1 MIYVLRACRSL
12 LFFYID
18 RKGITCYTLLCYI
31 DKTLEDG
38 CFFSTLHMKE
48 KLVIRGGKP
57 LCGSITVSGAKNA
70 AVAILPATILCEE
83 QCEIDN
89 LPNIVDVRLLDNLL
103 CSMGARTESSNTKV
117 TVDASAVTEHVVNN
131 DAVRLMRASYYL
143 LGALLGRFGKAEVCL
158 PGGCAIGLRPIDQ
171 HIKGMEALGATIKT
185 EYGMLKA
192 EAPNGLVGT
201 DIYLDIVSVGATINI
216 MLAAVKAKGK
226 TTIVNAAKEPHVV
239 DVANFLNCMGAKV
252 KGAGTDIIRIMGV
265 EHMHGCSYSII
276 PDQIETGTLM
286 IAAAATRGDLTIQ
299 NVIPTHMEALSAKL
313 IEMGITVE
321 EGDDTLRVT
330 CAKRPKHVNIKTLPY
345 PGFPTDLQQPAT
357 VLLST
362 AEGASIIV
370 ENIFESRFKH
380 INEIRR
386 MGANVS
392 IDGRVCVVEG
402 VERLTGAPVRATDLR
417 AGAALIVAGL
427 MADGETEITGIKY
440 IDRGYDHIEGK
451 LKQIGADIHREKLK
465 DIDEYFL

>member
-1 MIYVLRACRSL
+1 
-12 LFFYID
+12 
-18 RKGITCYTLLCYI
+18 
-31 DKTLEDG
+31 
-38 CFFSTLHMKE
+38 MKE
-48 KLVIRGGKP
+48 KLVIKGGKP
-57 LCGSITVSGAKNA
+57 LQGTISVSGAKNA
-70 AVAILPATILCEE
+70 AVAILPATILCEGKF
-83 QCEIDN
+83 EIDN
-89 LPNIVDVRLLDNLL
+89 LPNIDDVRLLDHLL
-103 CSMGARTESSNTKV
+103 RWMGASTSLEKTKISIDTSGISKHV
-117 TVDASAVTEHVVNN
+117 IDNNAVKM
-131 DAVRLMRASYYL
+131 MRASYYFM
-143 LGALLGRFGKAEVCL
+143 GALLGRFGKAEVAL

-171 HIKGMEALGATIKT
+171 HIKGMEALGAVVKT

-192 EAPNGLVGT
+192 TAPNGLVGT
-201 DIYLDIVSVGATINI
+201 DIYLDVVSVGATINV
-216 MLAAVKAKGK
+216 MLAAVMAKGK

-252 KGAGTDIIRIMGV
+252 KGAGTDIVRITGV
-265 EHMHGCSYSII
+265 EKLHGCNYSII

-286 IAAAATRGDLTIQ
+286 IAAAATRGDLTIT
-299 NVIPTHMEALSAKL
+299 NVIPTHMEALTAKL

-321 EGDDTLRVT
+321 EGDDTLRVSCT
-330 CAKRPKHVNIKTLPY
+330 RKPKHVNIKTLPY

-370 ENIFESRFKH
+370 ESIFESRFKH

-427 MADGETEITGIKY
+427 MADGQTEISGVQY

-451 LKQIGADIHREKLK
+451 LRSVGADIHREKMNEVDDFNFGL
-465 DIDEYFL
+465 D

>member
-1 MIYVLRACRSL
+1 MGTVS
-12 LFFYID
+12 
-18 RKGITCYTLLCYI
+18 
-31 DKTLEDG
+31 
-38 CFFSTLHMKE
+38 
-48 KLVIRGGKP
+48 
-57 LCGSITVSGAKNA
+57 VSGAKNA
-70 AVAILPATILCEE
+70 AVAILPATILCEDT
-83 QCEIDN
+83 CSIDN
-89 LPNIVDVRLLDNLL
+89 LPNIDDVRLLAYLL
-103 CSMGARTESSNTKV
+103 GHMGAETKLNTTAITIDAKGIGTHVINSN
-117 TVDASAVTEHVVNN
+117 AVK
-131 DAVRLMRASYYL
+131 LMRASYYFI
-143 LGALLGRFGKAEVCL
+143 GALLGRFGKAEVSL

-171 HIKGMEALGATIKT
+171 HIKGMEALGAEVKT

-192 EAPNGLVGT
+192 SAPNGLVGT
-201 DIYLDIVSVGATINI
+201 DIYLDVVSVGATINI
-216 MLAAVKAKGK
+216 MLAAVRARGR

-252 KGAGTDIIRIMGV
+252 KGAGTDIVRITGV
-265 EHMHGCSYSII
+265 EQLHGCSYSII

-286 IAAAATRGDLTIQ
+286 IAAAATRGDITIQ

-313 IEMGITVE
+313 MEMGVTVE
-321 EGDDTLRVT
+321 EGDDTLRVL
-330 CAKRPKHVNIKTLPY
+330 CARRPKHVNIKTLPY

-386 MGANVS
+386 MGANVE

-427 MADGETEITGIKY
+427 MADGETEITGVQY
-440 IDRGYDHIEGK
+440 IDRGYDHIENK
-451 LKQIGADIHREKLK
+451 LKTIGADIHREKVEELEIT
-465 DIDEYFL
+465 DFTLG

>member
-1 MIYVLRACRSL
+1 MR
-12 LFFYID
+12 
-18 RKGITCYTLLCYI
+18 
-31 DKTLEDG
+31 
-38 CFFSTLHMKE
+38 E

-57 LCGSITVSGAKNA
+57 LTGSVAVSGAKNA
-70 AVAILPATILCEE
+70 AVAILPAALLCEGV
-83 QCEIDN
+83 CEIDN
-89 LPNIVDVRLLDNLL
+89 LPNIADVHLLNDVLRG
-103 CSMGARTESSNTKV
+103 MGAKT
-117 TVDASAVTEHVVNN
+117 TVNDKSMSIDSQHIKDYIINNEAVKQ
-131 DAVRLMRASYYL
+131 MRASYYF
-143 LGALLGRFGKAEVCL
+143 LGTLLGRFGRAEVTL

-171 HIKGMEALGATIKT
+171 HVKGMEAMGAKVKT
-185 EYGMLKA
+185 EYGMMKA
-192 EAPNGLVGT
+192 EAPSGLTGT

-216 MLAAVKAKGK
+216 MLAAVKARGK

-252 KGAGTDIIRIMGV
+252 KGAGTDIIRIIGV
-265 EHMHGCSYSII
+265 EKLHGCSYSII

-286 IAAAATRGDLTIQ
+286 IAAAATRGDVTI
-299 NVIPTHMEALSAKL
+299 NSAIPTHVEALSAKL
-313 IEMGITVE
+313 MEMGVKVE
-321 EGDDTLRVT
+321 EGDDSIRVT
-330 CAKRPKHVNIKTLPY
+330 CTGRPKHVNIKTLPY

-402 VERLTGAPVRATDLR
+402 VEKLTGAPVRATDLR
-417 AGAALIVAGL
+417 AGAALVVGGL
-427 MADGETEITGIKY
+427 MADGVTEITGVKY

-451 LKQIGADIHREKLK
+451 LKQLGADIHRE
-465 DIDEYFL
+465 EYVEEEEDY

>member
-1 MIYVLRACRSL
+1 
-12 LFFYID
+12 
-18 RKGITCYTLLCYI
+18 
-31 DKTLEDG
+31 
-38 CFFSTLHMKE
+38 MKQ
-48 KLVIRGGKP
+48 KLIIKGGKP
-57 LCGSITVSGAKNA
+57 LVGTISVSGAKNA
-70 AVAILPATILCEE
+70 AVAILPATILCEGE
-83 QCEIDN
+83 CELDN
-89 LPNIVDVRLLDNLL
+89 LPNIDDVRLLDYLL
-103 CSMGARTESSNTKV
+103 CSMGAKTKLNTPTMKI
-117 TVDASAVTEHVVNN
+117 DASGLNTHILDC
-131 DAVRLMRASYYL
+131 DAVKLMRASYYFM
-143 LGALLGRFGKAEVCL
+143 GAMLGRFGKAEVCL

-171 HIKGMEALGATIKT
+171 HVKGMEALGATVKT

-192 EAPNGLVGT
+192 EAPNGLHGT
-201 DIYLDIVSVGATINI
+201 DIYLDVVSVGATINI
-216 MLAAVKAKGK
+216 MLAAVLAEGK

-252 KGAGTDIIRIMGV
+252 KGAGTDIVRITGV
-265 EHMHGCSYSII
+265 NRLHGCSYAII

-286 IAAAATRGDLTIQ
+286 IAAAATRGDLTIK

-313 IEMGITVE
+313 IEMGVSVE
-321 EGDDTLRVT
+321 EGDDSIRVT
-330 CAKRPKHVNIKTLPY
+330 CQRRPKHVNIKTLPY

-362 AEGASIIV
+362 ADGASIIV

-402 VERLTGAPVRATDLR
+402 VDRLTGAPVRATDLR

-427 MADGETEITGIKY
+427 MADGETEITGVQY
-440 IDRGYDHIEGK
+440 IDRGYDHIEDK
-451 LKQIGADIHREKLK
+451 LKQLGADIHREQVREIEGF
-465 DIDEYFL
+465 DFLQ

>member
-1 MIYVLRACRSL
+1 
-12 LFFYID
+12 
-18 RKGITCYTLLCYI
+18 
-31 DKTLEDG
+31 
-38 CFFSTLHMKE
+38 MKQ
-48 KLVIRGGKP
+48 KLIIKGGKP
-57 LCGSITVSGAKNA
+57 LVGTVGVSGAKNA
-70 AVAILPATILCEE
+70 AVAILPATILCEGE
-83 QCEIDN
+83 CELDN
-89 LPNIVDVRLLDNLL
+89 LPNIDDVRLLDYLL
-103 CSMGARTESSNTKV
+103 RSMGAKTKLHSPAMKI
-117 TVDASAVTEHVVNN
+117 DASGLKTHILDC
-131 DAVRLMRASYYL
+131 DAVKLMRASYYFM
-143 LGALLGRFGKAEVCL
+143 GALLGRFGRAEVCL

-171 HIKGMEALGATIKT
+171 HVKGMEALGATVKT

-192 EAPNGLVGT
+192 EAPNGLKGT
-201 DIYLDIVSVGATINI
+201 DIYLDVVSVGATINI
-216 MLAAVKAKGK
+216 MLAAVLAEGK

-252 KGAGTDIIRIMGV
+252 KGAGTDIVRITGV
-265 EHMHGCSYSII
+265 GKLRGCSYAII

-286 IAAAATRGDLTIQ
+286 IAAAATRGDLTIK

-313 IEMGITVE
+313 IEMGVTVE
-321 EGDDTLRVT
+321 EGDDSIRVT
-330 CAKRPKHVNIKTLPY
+330 CNRRPKHVNIKTLPY

-362 AEGASIIV
+362 ADGASIIV

-386 MGANVS
+386 MGAKVS

-427 MADGETEITGIKY
+427 MADGETEITGVQY
-440 IDRGYDHIEGK
+440 IDRGYDHIEDK
-451 LKQIGADIHREKLK
+451 LKRLGADIRREQVTEIEEF
-465 DIDEYFL
+465 DFFTNT

>member
-1 MIYVLRACRSL
+1 MR
-12 LFFYID
+12 
-18 RKGITCYTLLCYI
+18 
-31 DKTLEDG
+31 
-38 CFFSTLHMKE
+38 E
-48 KLVIRGGKP
+48 KLIIKGGKP
-57 LCGSITVSGAKNA
+57 LRGSVVVSGAKNA
-70 AVAILPATILCEE
+70 AVAILPACILCECK
-83 QCEIDN
+83 CEIDN
-89 LPNIVDVRLLDNLL
+89 LPNIDDVRLLDYLL
-103 CSMGARTESSNTKV
+103 CKMGAQTKLAD
-117 TVDASAVTEHVVNN
+117 TTISIDSAGVKDYAVNN
-131 DAVRLMRASYYL
+131 DAVKLMRASYYL
-143 LGALLGRFGKAEVCL
+143 VGALLGRFGKAEVSL

-171 HIKGMEALGATIKT
+171 HIKGLKALGATVKA

-192 EAPNGLVGT
+192 EAPNGLIGT

-216 MLAAVKAKGK
+216 MLAAVKAKGR

-252 KGAGTDIIRIMGV
+252 KGAGTDIIRITGV
-265 EHMHGCSYSII
+265 EELHGCSYSII

-286 IAAAATRGDLTIQ
+286 IAAAATRGDLTIK

-313 IEMGITVE
+313 MEMGVTVI
-321 EGDDTLRVT
+321 EGDESLRVT
-330 CAKRPKHVNIKTLPY
+330 CDKRPKHVSIKTLPY

-427 MADGETEITGIKY
+427 MADGQTEISGVKY

-451 LKQIGADIHREKLK
+451 LKKIGADIHREKLP
-465 DIDEYFL
+465 DEEEYDFF

>member
-1 MIYVLRACRSL
+1 MR
-12 LFFYID
+12 
-18 RKGITCYTLLCYI
+18 
-31 DKTLEDG
+31 
-38 CFFSTLHMKE
+38 E
-48 KLVIRGGKP
+48 KLVIKGGKP
-57 LCGSITVSGAKNA
+57 LSGSVAVSGAKNA
-70 AVAILPATILCEE
+70 AVAILPAALLCEGV
-83 QCEIDN
+83 CEIDN
-89 LPNIVDVRLLDNLL
+89 LPNIADVSLLNDVL
-103 CSMGARTESSNTKV
+103 CGMGAKTTFKDKSITIDSSDIKEYTI
-117 TVDASAVTEHVVNN
+117 TDEAVKQ
-131 DAVRLMRASYYL
+131 MRASYYF
-143 LGALLGRFGKAEVCL
+143 LGTLLGRFGRAEVAL

-171 HIKGMEALGATIKT
+171 HVKGMEAMGAKVKT
-185 EYGMLKA
+185 EYGMMKA
-192 EAPNGLVGT
+192 EAPEGLTGT

-216 MLAAVKAKGK
+216 MLAAVKARGR

-265 EHMHGCSYSII
+265 EKLHGCSYSII

-286 IAAAATRGDLTIQ
+286 IVAAATRGDVTIT
-299 NVIPTHMEALSAKL
+299 NAIPTHVEALSAKMM
-313 IEMGITVE
+313 EMGIMVE
-321 EGDDTLRVT
+321 EGDDSIRVT
-330 CAKRPKHVNIKTLPY
+330 CKAKPKHVNIKTLPY

-417 AGAALIVAGL
+417 AGAALVIAGL
-427 MADGETEITGIKY
+427 MADGVTEITGVKY

-451 LKQIGADIHREKLK
+451 LKQLGADIHRE
-465 DIDEYFL
+465 EYVEEEEDY